1 MSEATA
7 PDAPPPVPL
16 RILHLDDDL
25 VVVSKPPHMA
35 VHRGGN
41 IGKDEPVLLQTLRD
55 QIGKHLYP
63 VHRLD
68 RPTSG
73 IVAYG
78 LSSEMAARLQVNLHA
93 EDARKEYLVLVR
105 GTTPPEFV
113 SDRPLTDENDN
124 PQPARTEFRTL
135 AHLSRSSLC
144 VARLCTG
151 RMHQIRRHLAH
162 LAHHVLGDSNYGK
175 GRINAWFRESFGL
188 PRLFLHAFRLRIR
201 HPRSGE
207 WMELVDPLPEDLRAC
222 LVRIPPSDGVAIDPS
237 IFTAG
242 DGLTATEA

>member
-1 MSEATA
+1 MTELEAGAVPAA
-7 PDAPPPVPL
+7 PLNVL
-16 RILHLDDDL
+16 WLDEEI
-25 VVVSKPPHMA
+25 VAVSKPAHMA

-55 QIGKHLYP
+55 QIGRHLYP

-73 IVAYG
+73 IVVYG
-78 LSSEMAARLQVNLHA
+78 LSSKTAALLQERLSA
-93 EDARKEYLVLVR
+93 TTAKKEYLTLVR
-105 GTTPPEFV
+105 RHTPAEFA
-113 SDRPLTDENDN
+113 SDRPLSDEAGR

-135 AHLSRSSLC
+135 AHLEHSSLC

-175 GRINAWFRESFGL
+175 GRINQWFRERHGL
-188 PRLFLHAFRLRIR
+188 PRLFLHAFRLRLE
-201 HPRSGE
+201 HPVTGVGMDLR
-207 WMELVDPLPEDLRAC
+207 DPLPLDLLTCLRSIPGFDDAVLERAFA
-222 LVRIPPSDGVAIDPS
+222 PN
-237 IFTAG
+237 
-242 DGLTATEA
+242 